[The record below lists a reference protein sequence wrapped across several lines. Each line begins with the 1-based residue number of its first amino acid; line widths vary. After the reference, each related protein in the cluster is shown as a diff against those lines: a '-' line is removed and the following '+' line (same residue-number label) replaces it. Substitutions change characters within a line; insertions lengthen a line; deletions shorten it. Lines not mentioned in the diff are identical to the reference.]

1 MTTRNVC
8 APSVRRLL
16 PSFKSDLPPSD
27 SRYRSERERECA
39 SRPLGTPSLSDGGAG
54 WLPMRCWQ
62 VRGRVQLGTRYIR
75 LARICGCREHFT
87 VGEFFS
93 LNFSFKW
100 ETRKR
105 AGTPTA
111 AYCFPLLE
119 RPIPHSLSLCL
130 CVCVCL
136 FLSLFCSLRSVLFF
150 FSQGF
155 ANSSDPLQVRFF
167 TCFFSET

>member
-1 MTTRNVC
+1 
-8 APSVRRLL
+8 
-16 PSFKSDLPPSD
+16 
-27 SRYRSERERECA
+27 
-39 SRPLGTPSLSDGGAG
+39 
-54 WLPMRCWQ
+54 MRCGQ

-75 LARICGCREHFT
+75 LARICGCHEHFT

-93 LNFSFKW
+93 LKFSFKW

-130 CVCVCL
+130 CVRVCL
-136 FLSLFCSLRSVLFF
+136 SLSLSFFYLRSVLFF

-167 TCFFSET
+167 TCFFPRPNSSFCLLYAASTADFSVVLLNLRRILS